1 MKTARAAIEELETS
15 KVIEIAEAKQQMH
28 SALEES
34 ETELAAARDG
44 VQSTRL
50 ENEQLLEVVEKLKK
64 AGWYFTGGHI

>member
-34 ETELAAARDG
+34 ETELAVARDG
-44 VQSTRL
+44 IQSTRL
-50 ENEQLLEVVEKLKK
+50 ENEQLLEIVEKLKH
-64 AGWYFTGGHI
+64 AG